1 MYQSQR
7 QFIGGCLWH
16 PFDHQRGY
24 QPDAYLGGIYDAFR
38 QPKYALDK
46 FKAQMTPN
54 HQSTPAYFI
63 SIAHEMTPFSPSEV
77 TIFTNCDSVRL
88 TALNGWKSATQPVV
102 HTPNGQPNAPVIF
115 KDFWDSWK
123 ARELSYNKKSWQ
135 SVKFVA
141 EGIKNGEVVCTAE
154 KMPSRRSTKIRLI
167 ADEMGRQ
174 LVADGSD
181 FIVVV
186 AEITDDNGNVRRL
199 AREHVS
205 FTVEGEG
212 RIIGDASIAANP
224 RQVEWGTAPVLIRS
238 THKAGPVRIIA
249 RSTFEGIHAP
259 AADTLTIES
268 IPYEGRMCYQ
278 EASNGLKLST
288 NTHSLSPNAPAIT
301 DAERRKM
308 LEEVEQQQQDFGI
321 Q

>member
-1 MYQSQR
+1 
-7 QFIGGCLWH
+7 
-16 PFDHQRGY
+16 
-24 QPDAYLGGIYDAFR
+24 
-38 QPKYALDK
+38 
-46 FKAQMTPN
+46 MTPN
-54 HQSTPAYFI
+54 HQSAPAYFI
-63 SIAHEMTPFSPSEV
+63 SIAHELTPFSPSDV
-77 TIFTNCDSVRL
+77 TIFSNCDSVRL
-88 TALNGWKSATQPVV
+88 TALNGWKSATLPVV
-102 HTPNGQPNAPVIF
+102 HDPNGQPNAPVIF

-141 EGIKNGEVVCTAE
+141 EGIKNGKVVCTAE

-167 ADEMGRQ
+167 ADEMGRP

-186 AEITDDNGNVRRL
+186 AEITDDSGNVRRL
-199 AREHVS
+199 AREHVT

-212 RIIGDASIAANP
+212 HIIGDASIAANP

-249 RSTFEGIHAP
+249 HSTFEGIHAP
-259 AADTLTIES
+259 AADTLTINS

-278 EASNGLKLST
+278 ESSDGLKLST
-288 NTHSLSPNAPAIT
+288 NTHHPSSNTPTLT
-301 DAERRKM
+301 EAERRKM

>member
-1 MYQSQR
+1 
-7 QFIGGCLWH
+7 
-16 PFDHQRGY
+16 
-24 QPDAYLGGIYDAFR
+24 
-38 QPKYALDK
+38 
-46 FKAQMTPN
+46 MT
-54 HQSTPAYFI
+54 Q
-63 SIAHEMTPFSPSEV
+63 FSPSDV

-88 TALNGWKSATQPVV
+88 TALNGWKSATLPVV
-102 HTPNGQPNAPVIF
+102 HNPNDQPNAPVVF
-115 KDFWDSWK
+115 KDFWDFWT
-123 ARELSYNKKSWQ
+123 ARNLSYTKKSWQ
-135 SVKFVA
+135 SVKLVA
-141 EGIKNGEVVCTAE
+141 EGIKDGRVVCTVE
-154 KMPSRRSTKIRLI
+154 KMPSRRSTKIRLV
-167 ADEMGRQ
+167 ADEMGRK

-238 THKAGPVRIIA
+238 THKAGPIRIIA

-259 AADTLTIES
+259 AADTLTITS
-268 IPYEGRMCYQ
+268 IPYEGKMCYQ
-278 EASNGLKLST
+278 ELTGTGPVSRESQPVGSVPAS
-288 NTHSLSPNAPAIT
+288 SPKMT
-301 DAERRKM
+301 EAERRKM